1 MNNSQEVNEIID
13 NLLLMFY
20 NNVRMIAEKAQVK
33 EELKKRSSSEKEDP
47 DLIKADLLK
56 EIQSNSYEDNL
67 EEYKKLETNIIGY
80 ELAETAQGILPDTEE
95 SDYLMDKFKRDIYL
109 EELGLTLEEQLEI
122 RQDILDSFH
131 SPNIPSNLVAALANS
146 NQNELDKLTKS
157 LEALATPLAK
167 EIMDEIQKNSDLTT
181 DLVDTV
187 KKEISQ
193 GFAVLEEVYLD
204 EDEVLDE
211 IVAEIIEE
219 EEKEEE
225 EELEEEEIIELN

>member
-56 EIQSNSYEDNL
+56 EIKSNSYEDNL
-67 EEYKKLETNIIGY
+67 EEYKKLETKIIGY

-109 EELGLTLEEQLEI
+109 DELGLTLEEQLEI
-122 RQDILDSFH
+122 RQEILDSFH
-131 SPNIPSNLVAALANS
+131 SPSIPSNLVAALANS
-146 NQNELDKLTKS
+146 NQNELDKLSKS
-157 LEALATPLAK
+157 LEALSTPLAK
-167 EIMDEIQKNSDLTT
+167 EIMDEIQKNSNLTS

-187 KKEISQ
+187 KQEISQ
-193 GFAVLEEVYLD
+193 GFSVLEEVYLD
-204 EDEVLDE
+204 EDEVIDE
-211 IVAEIIEE
+211 IVAEIIE

-225 EELEEEEIIELN
+225 EELEEEIELN

>member
-33 EELKKRSSSEKEDP
+33 EELKKRSSSEKDDP

-67 EEYKKLETNIIGY
+67 EEYKKLETNIIRY
-80 ELAETAQGILPDTEE
+80 ELAETAQGILPDTED
-95 SDYLMDKFKRDIYL
+95 SVYLMDKFKRDIYL

-122 RQDILDSFH
+122 LQDILDSFH

-146 NQNELDKLTKS
+146 NQNELDKLSKS
-157 LEALATPLAK
+157 LEALSTPLAK

-204 EDEVLDE
+204 EEEVLDE

-225 EELEEEEIIELN
+225 EEEIIELN